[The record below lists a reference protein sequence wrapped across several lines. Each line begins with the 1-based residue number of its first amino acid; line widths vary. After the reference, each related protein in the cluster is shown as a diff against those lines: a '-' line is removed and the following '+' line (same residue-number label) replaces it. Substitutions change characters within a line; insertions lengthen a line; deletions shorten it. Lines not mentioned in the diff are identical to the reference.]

1 MYVVYV
7 YAVYVTSRK
16 DQILSAA
23 LALADE
29 SGLEA
34 VTMRAVAAR
43 VGLTPMALYRH
54 VADKEAL
61 LDGVLE
67 TGVSEVVLPGPD
79 LPWDERLTAIATQV
93 RVIGHRHPV
102 ALGLAFSRPGSTP
115 GVRRLVGA
123 IHAAFADAGVP
134 QERWNRMERMF
145 STFVVGFVVS
155 EVSGR
160 FPRDVDAFLSREFAA
175 DVADLLGLVRV
186 AAVSP

>member
-1 MYVVYV
+1 M
-7 YAVYVTSRK
+7 ATRK
-16 DQILSAA
+16 DQILTAA

-43 VGLTPMALYRH
+43 VGITPMALYRH

-67 TGVSEVVLPGPD
+67 TVVTGIALPGPE
-79 LPWDERLTAIATQV
+79 LAWDERLTALALAV
-93 RVIGHRHPV
+93 RDAGRRHPT
-102 ALGLAFSRPGSTP
+102 ALGLAFTRPGDTP
-115 GVRRLVGA
+115 AVRRLVDVIHGA
-123 IHAAFADAGVP
+123 LADAGVP
-134 QERWNRMERMF
+134 AGEWSRLERMI

-160 FPRDVDAFLSREFAA
+160 FPRDIESFLAREYRADLA
-175 DVADLLGLVRV
+175 DVLGLVRAV
-186 AAVSP
+186 AARDDGSAAGAR

>member
-1 MYVVYV
+1 M
-7 YAVYVTSRK
+7 TSRK
-16 DQILSAA
+16 DQILATA

-43 VGLTPMALYRH
+43 VGITPMALYRH

-67 TGVSEVVLPGPD
+67 TAFAEAALPD
-79 LPWDERLTAIATQV
+79 ARLPWDERLTSLAAEV
-93 RVIGHRHPV
+93 RAIGHRHPT
-102 ALGLAFSRPGSTP
+102 ALGLAFSRPGDTP

-123 IHAAFADAGVP
+123 IHEVFAEAGVP
-134 QERWNRMERMF
+134 ERQWNRLERMV

-160 FPRDVDAFLSREFAA
+160 FPRDVGEYLAREYAA
-175 DVADLLGLVRV
+175 DVADLLGLVR
-186 AAVSP
+186 AAASPEQAKM